1 MGFPLIGETLHFFS
15 PTSTYDIPPFIKTR
29 MSNGQKVIVS
39 TDHEFNY
46 QIFQPEGK
54 DFQSL
59 YLDSFNKI
67 VGENQSMLA
76 YQGSFHKYL
85 KNLILHLHSPQNL
98 KEGLILEMGESTR
111 THIFSWVTHHGMVSE
126 FIVKK
131 LLSYEE
137 LKEGKKLKD
146 SFNKFMDG
154 LISFPLD
161 IPGTAF
167 HACIKGRQNVIKVI
181 KDTIN
186 KRKASKKVEGDF
198 LDHLLEEMKNRDEK
212 FLNEAIVVDMVFM
225 ILFASFE
232 TTSSVITLA
241 IKLVSDHPQVL
252 AQLTWLRKAKPNVPP
267 KTAPLKVIQVSLGLY
282 INCLLGPS
290 IELIIKMWDVVGLCM
305 GTLIVIMI
313 SHWCYRWQNPK
324 SQGKLPPGSMAF
336 PLIGETLHFFSPTST
351 YDIPPFIKTRMSKYG
366 SLFRT
371 SIVGQ
376 KVIVSTDHEFN
387 YQIFQ
392 QEGKDFR
399 IWYLETFNKI
409 VGDNQSMLVYQG
421 TFHKYLKNLILHLL
435 GPQSLKERL
444 ILEMGES
451 TRTHILSWL
460 THHGGIVDVKQGALN
475 MVFEFIVKKLLSYEE
490 LKEGK
495 KLKDNF
501 NKFMDGLISFPLNIP
516 GTAFH
521 ACIKGRQNVI
531 KVIKDTINTRKK
543 ASKKVEGDFLD
554 HLLEEMENREEKFL
568 NEAIVVD
575 MVFSILFASFETTSS
590 AITLAIKLVSDHPQV
605 LVQLTVFM

>member
-1 MGFPLIGETLHFFS
+1 
-15 PTSTYDIPPFIKTR
+15 
-29 MSNGQKVIVS
+29 
-39 TDHEFNY
+39 
-46 QIFQPEGK
+46 
-54 DFQSL
+54 
-59 YLDSFNKI
+59 
-67 VGENQSMLA
+67 
-76 YQGSFHKYL
+76 
-85 KNLILHLHSPQNL
+85 
-98 KEGLILEMGESTR
+98 
-111 THIFSWVTHHGMVSE
+111 
-126 FIVKK
+126 
-131 LLSYEE
+131 
-137 LKEGKKLKD
+137 
-146 SFNKFMDG
+146 
-154 LISFPLD
+154 
-161 IPGTAF
+161 
-167 HACIKGRQNVIKVI
+167 
-181 KDTIN
+181 
-186 KRKASKKVEGDF
+186 
-198 LDHLLEEMKNRDEK
+198 
-212 FLNEAIVVDMVFM
+212 
-225 ILFASFE
+225 
-232 TTSSVITLA
+232 
-241 IKLVSDHPQVL
+241 
-252 AQLTWLRKAKPNVPP
+252 
-267 KTAPLKVIQVSLGLY
+267 
-282 INCLLGPS
+282 
-290 IELIIKMWDVVGLCM
+290 MWDVVGLCM

-324 SQGKLPPGSMAF
+324 SQGKLPPGSMGF

-460 THHGGIVDVKQGALN
+460 THHGGIVDVKQGASN

-543 ASKKVEGDFLD
+543 ASKKGEGDFLD
-554 HLLEEMENREEKFL
+554 HLLEEMENRDEKFL

-605 LVQLTVFM
+605 LVQLTKEYETIIKSRGSTDFHENSELTWEEYKAMTFTHMVINEVVRLANIVPGIFRKVVNDVQIKGYTIPANWLVMVVPSVAHLSGDIYDDPLKFNPWRWQGKDLHVGSKTFMAFGGGARLCVGADFAKLEMAIFLFQLVSRYRWSVVKGGEIVRKPGLTYPNGLHIKISEKHNK